1 MKKVYVIDQY
11 HPAGLDLLTSHAEVV
26 RWDDARVADWQ
37 AEADALM
44 VRLTPLGEREFA
56 RAKKLKLVVKQGV
69 GVDSIDLEAAKRHGI
84 AVCNTPGANSEAV
97 AELALALALAV
108 ARRVA
113 ESDRVIRSGKPVRRA
128 NLLGIELFGKAV
140 GVIGMGNIGT
150 RIARKFH
157 AAFDARIVAYDPYVP
172 PTRWPDIPHE
182 RAPSL
187 EALLEKV
194 DVLTVHVPLT
204 AETKPLIGPAEIARL
219 KKRAILVN
227 TARGGV
233 VDEKALYEALRSGH
247 LYGAGID
254 VFVTEP
260 PRHDDP
266 LMTLENVVATPHS
279 GGGTEEN
286 QVKGTILCA
295 EEVLR
300 HLRGEP
306 LLNPLT

>member
-1 MKKVYVIDQY
+1 MKKVYVIDHY
-11 HPAGLDLLTSHAEVV
+11 HPAGLDLLSPHAEVI
-26 RWDDARVADWQ
+26 RWDDPRAADWQ
-37 AEADALM
+37 SDADALM
-44 VRLTPLGEREFA
+44 VRLTPLGEREFS

-69 GVDSIDLEAAKRHGI
+69 GVDSIDLAAAKRHGI
-84 AVCNTPGANSEAV
+84 AVCNPPGVNSEAV
-97 AELALALALAV
+97 AELTLGLAIAV
-108 ARRVA
+108 ARRIG
-113 ESDRVIRSGKPVRRA
+113 ESDRRIRSGAPVRRA
-128 NLLGIELFGKAV
+128 DLIGVELHGKAV
-140 GVIGMGNIGT
+140 GVVGMGNIGT

-157 AAFDARIVAYDPYVP
+157 AAFEARIVAYDPYVP
-172 PTRWPDIPHE
+172 ATRWPDIPHE
-182 RAPSL
+182 RAATL

-194 DVLTVHVPLT
+194 DVLTLHVPLT

-219 KKRAILVN
+219 RKGAILVN
-227 TARGGV
+227 AARGGV

-279 GGGTEEN
+279 GGGSIEN
-286 QVKGTILCA
+286 QIKSSILCA

-300 HLRGEP
+300 LLRGEP